1 MEQKVARAKLNDKGL
16 SLVELLVAISIGVI
30 VAGSIAALMIFAIR
44 MYRNES
50 ANTQMQYEL
59 QSNLNLMMDEIMA
72 SQTLVVDQNA
82 VSESTEGAPY
92 TKYALFGTVKPSG
105 FTGVIFVSSGA
116 DSKNRFRVYM
126 DRFTDTSTDVKTVAS
141 NAYDR
146 VKSHFADDPNPYL
159 LGQNVTRFVIKP
171 DPDGNCLVVDPKD
184 STKYIYTN
192 PIRVK
197 VELNFEQNGWGNK
210 KYNKHVADEA
220 YMRNKLTSPI
230 YVGLSGTFKEYT
242 LKVKEE

>member
-1 MEQKVARAKLNDKGL
+1 MEQNVARAKLNDKGL

-30 VAGSIAALMIFAIR
+30 VAGSIAALMIFSIR

-59 QSNLNLMMDEIMA
+59 QSNLNMMMDEIMA

-82 VSESTEGAPY
+82 VPETTEGAPY
-92 TKYALFGTVKPSG
+92 TKYALFGTVKSTG
-105 FTGVIFVSSGA
+105 FSGVIFVSSGA
-116 DSKNRFRVYM
+116 DTNHRFKVYM
-126 DRFTDTSTDVKTVAS
+126 DRFTDPSTDVKTVAT
-141 NAYDR
+141 NAYNR
-146 VKSHFADDPNPYL
+146 VKGHFTDDPNPYL

-171 DPDGNCLVVDPKD
+171 DPDGNCMGVDPKD
-184 STKYIYTN
+184 SSRYIYTN
-192 PIRVK
+192 PVRVK
-197 VELNFEQNGWGNK
+197 VELNFEQNGWGDK

-230 YVGLSGTFKEYT
+230 YVGTSGTFTEYT
-242 LKVKEE
+242 LKLKEE